1 MRRCVTYWYLWF
13 KVKYLGGLAGIGTYL
28 QSKNYVHMHYITYVG
43 TILGMY
49 DIEQNTTKKL
59 ATKLTVKST

>member
-13 KVKYLGGLAGIGTYL
+13 KVKYLGGLAGIGRYL

-43 TILGMY
+43 RYKVCIMTLNKTP
-49 DIEQNTTKKL
+49 QKNL
-59 ATKLTVKST
+59 QQS